1 MSLFGALSTAISG
14 LTAQSS
20 AFSNISDNVANSQT
34 VGYKEVNTSFID
46 YLTNSTAAVNDS
58 GSVATRPAYANNVQG
73 TITQSSD
80 TTALAIAGQGFFAI
94 SKQNGTAN
102 GTVNGQPL
110 FSAQQFYTRTGD
122 FQLDKNGFLVN
133 SAAGFL
139 NGWTVNPATGIAN
152 QNTVSPIQV
161 TQTTFSPIATSQVAL
176 AANLPATPAAAT
188 PISSQINVYDAL
200 GTVHPVALN
209 WTQTASGD
217 WTVSI
222 HSPDDIFSAAVGSAD
237 VQFGAAS
244 GNPVAPGTIG
254 NVGTVTGSVTTPG
267 YSAGGA
273 ATLSF
278 VTNFGSGPQTI
289 QVGLGNFGQ
298 TNGVTQF
305 AGTQY
310 QLGSLTQ
317 NGVPPG
323 SFASVSMQTNGDV
336 VVNYNNGQARTI
348 AQVPVITF
356 NSPNELQSQNG
367 QAFTAT
373 LTSGAPTANATST
386 NGAGNLVTNSV
397 EGSNVDIAAEFS
409 KLIVAQRAYS
419 ANAKLVTTA
428 DELLQQTI
436 DMKR

>member
-1 MSLFGALSTAISG
+1 MSLFGAMSTAISG

-58 GSVATRPAYANNVQG
+58 GSVVTRPAYANNVQG
-73 TITQSSD
+73 TITASTD

-94 SKQNGTAN
+94 SEQNGT
-102 GTVNGQPL
+102 TNGQPT
-110 FSAQQFYTRTGD
+110 FSPQQFYSRTGD
-122 FQLDKNGFLVN
+122 FQMDKNGYLVN
-133 SAAGFL
+133 SASGFL
-139 NGWTVNPATGIAN
+139 NGWKVDPATGVAN
-152 QNTVSPIQV
+152 QNTIAPIQV
-161 TQTTFSPIATSQVAL
+161 TQTTFSPVATTQVSL
-176 AANLPATPAAAT
+176 TANLPATPAAAT
-188 PISSQINVYDAL
+188 PISSQINVYDSL
-200 GTVHPVALN
+200 GTMHPVTLN
-209 WTQTASGD
+209 WTQISNGD
-217 WTVSI
+217 WTVAI
-222 HSPDDIFSAAVGSAD
+222 NSPDDTSSPAVGSAE
-237 VQFGAAS
+237 VKFGAVS
-244 GNPVAPGTIG
+244 GNPVLPGTIG
-254 NVGTVTGSVTTPG
+254 SIGTVTGSVASPG

-273 ATLSF
+273 ASLSF

-289 QVGLGNFGQ
+289 QLSMGTYGQ

-310 QLGSLTQ
+310 QLSSLTQ

-323 SFASVSMQTNGDV
+323 SFASVAMQTNGDV
-336 VVNYNNGQARTI
+336 VVNYNNGQSRTI
-348 AQVPVITF
+348 AQIPVVTF
-356 NSPNELQSQNG
+356 NDPNGLQSQNG

-373 LTSGAPTANATST
+373 LNSGAPTANATST

-419 ANAKLVTTA
+419 ANAKMVTTA
-428 DELLQQTI
+428 DDMLTQTI